1 MNTEKTILSLLKRI
15 KQHQNAE
22 VARAM
27 NRNGIYY
34 DTNYGVSLPDLK
46 KIASECEPS
55 HELALRLRVAGN
67 RELLFL
73 SVLLDQPEKL
83 DKDQLSTLVDLLP
96 TEELID
102 FAMMNLVVKT
112 SCSRLI
118 CREWINDRRPHFIYA
133 GLVLLMRIAQHD
145 KKPDTHWYLSFSD
158 LIENLAAHPNLQVRK
173 AVSKTLRQIGSINN
187 ETKDIVLRCAGRL
200 RKSSEIY
207 SQQTG
212 CEVKNDLELE

>member
-1 MNTEKTILSLLKRI
+1 MKRI

-22 VARAM
+22 IARAM
-27 NRNGIYY
+27 NRNGINY

-55 HELALRLRVAGN
+55 HELALRLRFAGN

-118 CREWINDRRPHFIYA
+118 CHEWINDRRPHYIYA

-145 KKPDTHWYLSFSD
+145 KKPDINWYLSFSD

-187 ETKDIVLRCAGRL
+187 ETKDIVLHFADRL
-200 RKSSEIY
+200 QKSSEIY